1 MRIAYVTNSLEM
13 GGIETNLCRL
23 TGALSRRG
31 DSVTVCAR
39 PGTLTAAII
48 ANGGTVWDLEMR
60 PTSPASLFRD
70 FRQLRSL
77 LNQEVDLVHVFSA
90 TAALMVNL
98 AIWNLPRSRRPVVVA
113 SLMGVQASLDERRWK
128 TLLRA
133 RATLTGADLVIV
145 TSPAIGA
152 LIDELHHQP
161 SKSVQASVVG
171 VEVVEPPSRDQIEW
185 LRISLELGAGDHLV
199 TTIGRLDSTK
209 SHHLFIKAAER
220 ILRDRKDVVF
230 AVVGA
235 GPLERILRE
244 QVTEA
249 GIDNAVHLLG
259 ERRDITDLLCASTV
273 YVRPGIVD
281 GFVGI
286 TVLEAQSLSRPV
298 ISFDTRDVRPAIQH
312 DVSGLLVSPDDTEAL
327 ASAIVDLID
336 NPVRATAIGKAGFDQ
351 FVGAFSLDSVVE
363 NLCAIYSSAIT
374 KEPS

>member
-39 PGTLTAAII
+39 PGTLTTAII

-90 TAALMVNL
+90 TAALVVNL
-98 AIWNLPRSRRPVVVA
+98 AIWTLPRSRRPVVVA

-133 RATLTGADLVIV
+133 RVTLTGADLVIV

-161 SKSVQASVVG
+161 SRSVQASVVG

-209 SHHLFIKAAER
+209 SHHLFIQAAER
-220 ILRDRKDVVF
+220 ILRDRNDVVF

-235 GPLERILRE
+235 GPLDRILRE
-244 QVTEA
+244 QVAEA
-249 GIDNAVHLLG
+249 GIDGAVHLLG
-259 ERRDITDLLCASTV
+259 ERRDIADLLCASTA

-312 DVSGLLVSPDDTEAL
+312 DVSGLLVSPNDTEAL

-336 NPVRATAIGKAGFDQ
+336 NPVRAAAIGKAGFDQ
-351 FVGAFSLDSVVE
+351 FVGTFSLDSVVE
-363 NLCAIYSSAIT
+363 NLCTIYSGAIT

>member
-39 PGTLTAAII
+39 PGTLTTAII

-90 TAALMVNL
+90 TAALLVNL
-98 AIWNLPRSRRPVVVA
+98 AIWTLPRSRRPVVVA

-133 RATLTGADLVIV
+133 RVTLTGADLVIV

-161 SKSVQASVVG
+161 SRSVQASVVG

-209 SHHLFIKAAER
+209 SHHLFIQAAER
-220 ILRDRKDVVF
+220 ILRDRNDVVF

-235 GPLERILRE
+235 GPLDRILRE
-244 QVTEA
+244 QVAEA
-249 GIDNAVHLLG
+249 GIDGAVHLLG
-259 ERRDITDLLCASTV
+259 ERRDIADLLCASTA

-312 DVSGLLVSPDDTEAL
+312 DVSGLLVSPNDTEAL

-336 NPVRATAIGKAGFDQ
+336 NPVRAAAIGKAGFDQ
-351 FVGAFSLDSVVE
+351 FVGTFSLDSVVE
-363 NLCAIYSSAIT
+363 NLCTIYSGAIT

>member
-1 MRIAYVTNSLEM
+1 VRIAYVTNSLEM

-39 PGTLTAAII
+39 PGTLTTAII

-90 TAALMVNL
+90 TAALLVNL
-98 AIWNLPRSRRPVVVA
+98 AIWTLPRSRRPVVVA

-133 RATLTGADLVIV
+133 RVTLTGADLVIV

-161 SKSVQASVVG
+161 SRSVQASVVG

-209 SHHLFIKAAER
+209 SHHLFIQAAER
-220 ILRDRKDVVF
+220 ILRDRNDVVF

-235 GPLERILRE
+235 GPLDRILRE
-244 QVTEA
+244 QVAEA
-249 GIDNAVHLLG
+249 GIDGAVHLLG
-259 ERRDITDLLCASTV
+259 ERRDIADLLCASTA

-312 DVSGLLVSPDDTEAL
+312 DVSGLLVSPNDTEAL

-336 NPVRATAIGKAGFDQ
+336 NPVRAAAIGKAGFDQ
-351 FVGAFSLDSVVE
+351 FVGTFSLDSVVE
-363 NLCAIYSSAIT
+363 NLCTIYSGAIT